1 MWINILYLGLAR
13 DKIGKKTEEYE
24 VKDGTTLADLL
35 CLLSAKYGN
44 IVEGVFDMTKESR
57 LDPSF
62 VVTVNRKTVDLVKDK
77 CLELKE
83 KDTVAFMT
91 LIGGG
96 VKIPTSIF

>member
-1 MWINILYLGLAR
+1 MWVNILYLGLAR
-13 DKIGKKTEEYE
+13 DKIGKKTEQIE
-24 VKDGTTLADLL
+24 VKDGTTLADLIR
-35 CLLSAKYGN
+35 LLSAKYGN
-44 IVEGVFDMTKESR
+44 IVQGVFDVTRESR

-62 VVTVNRKTVDLVKDK
+62 VVTINRKTVDLVKEK

-96 VKIPTSIF
+96 